1 MDLEIR
7 GKTAIVAGAS
17 AGMGKSSALALGYE
31 GVNLYISARGEER
44 LKAAAQEIS
53 DATGANVV
61 GVVADHSKEEGRQIL
76 INACPEPDIMVT
88 TISPPP
94 IRFNYKELT
103 PDDWYQSIDLGLI
116 GPIEMMKHYTE
127 GMAQRGW
134 GRIVNIGTVAAKM
147 PLEMR
152 LLSGP
157 ARSALINYTA
167 VVSRLL
173 AKDGVIINN
182 ILPGMI
188 ETPGMYE
195 AAKQWAGEQNLS
207 AQEMGLNNRQQ
218 LLDQVVK
225 TFSIPTGSVGNS
237 DDIGKMVAMFC
248 ADAAKFTVGQSLIID
263 GGMAP
268 LM

>member
-1 MDLEIR
+1 
-7 GKTAIVAGAS
+7 
-17 AGMGKSSALALGYE
+17 
-31 GVNLYISARGEER
+31 
-44 LKAAAQEIS
+44 
-53 DATGANVV
+53 
-61 GVVADHSKEEGRQIL
+61 
-76 INACPEPDIMVT
+76 
-88 TISPPP
+88 
-94 IRFNYKELT
+94 
-103 PDDWYQSIDLGLI
+103 
-116 GPIEMMKHYTE
+116 
-127 GMAQRGW
+127 
-134 GRIVNIGTVAAKM
+134 M